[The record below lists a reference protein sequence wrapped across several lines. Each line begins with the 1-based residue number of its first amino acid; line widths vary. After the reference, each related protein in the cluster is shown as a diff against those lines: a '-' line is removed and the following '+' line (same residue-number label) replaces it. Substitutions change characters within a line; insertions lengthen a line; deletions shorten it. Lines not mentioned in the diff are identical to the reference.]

1 MTVFF
6 VILSSVSLG
15 GKVMVKT
22 LRVYN
27 ADTLIAESE
36 SPVELIQLTPATK
49 YNLECSFY
57 ENGQESTKSP
67 VPEFTTEAQEE
78 PPVIATSMSVLPLE
92 RTCAVGD
99 WRNFVIS
106 FKPENTTD
114 LGITWE
120 TDTSGLEYM
129 PVPNDMYLRFRG
141 IKAGTYDVVVTST
154 SNPEL
159 TKTVK
164 FTVI

>member
-1 MTVFF
+1 MT
-6 VILSSVSLG
+6 
-15 GKVMVKT
+15 KT

-36 SPVELIQLTPATK
+36 SPVELIQLTPETK
-49 YNLECSFY
+49 YNLKCSFY
-57 ENGQESTKSP
+57 ENGKESNRVD
-67 VPEFTTEAQEE
+67 VPEFTTIAQVE
-78 PPVIATSMSVLPLE
+78 PPVIATAMSVLPPE
-92 RTCAVGD
+92 RSCGVGD
-99 WRNFVIS
+99 WRNFVIA
-106 FKPENTTD
+106 FTPENTTD

-120 TDTSGLEYM
+120 TDETGLEYM

-141 IKAGTYDVVVTST
+141 IKAGTYDVKVTSK

-164 FTVI
+164 FTVLDVN